1 MVQSGDRREI
11 KRDGKNALRKGHSLN
26 LNSLTIHIMAEK
38 PLTEETLLQIKH
50 LGSLKQPK
58 VVMICKLINQFS

>member
-26 LNSLTIHIMAEK
+26 LNSLTITHHGR
-38 PLTEETLLQIKH
+38 ETSYRRDFASNKAS
-50 LGSLKQPK
+50 G
-58 VVMICKLINQFS
+58 KLEATQSCYDM